1 MVADAEAKRQ
11 LDRVLLNAA
20 LTLSAM
26 RRLAMEGMAIEV
38 PGLPSPELVP
48 PVMARV
54 LLGGKVEGY
63 RGFGPGLFEE
73 ALVTLERQ
81 RPLYVLGGF
90 GGASEVLAKALLGE
104 GPGRPMELTLDWH
117 TARSPMLSRLE
128 ELTRRFAM
136 PPGTRTGAQLLDD
149 LFQRIEQARANLGA
163 TLNTGLDEV
172 ETRELLTTRDMGRAV
187 QLVRK
192 GLAVRLGLIELPE

>member
-1 MVADAEAKRQ
+1 
-11 LDRVLLNAA
+11 
-20 LTLSAM
+20 M
-26 RRLAMEGMAIEV
+26 RRLAMDGMAIEV

-63 RGFGPGLFEE
+63 RGLGPGLFEE

-90 GGASEVLAKALLGE
+90 GGASVLAKALLGE

-149 LFQRIEQARANLGA
+149 LFQRIEQARANLRA